1 MNGQW
6 HGNIDLR
13 VMQIRAG
20 EGLKKIRYGGVT
32 EESTSRKLSERMVS
46 YGRMQTKMRR
56 GVWAVRSFS
65 IARLTDA

>member
-13 VMQIRAG
+13 VMQIRLAG
-20 EGLKKIRYGGVT
+20 YLETLRYGGVT
-32 EESTSRKLSERMVS
+32 AESKSRKLSERTVS